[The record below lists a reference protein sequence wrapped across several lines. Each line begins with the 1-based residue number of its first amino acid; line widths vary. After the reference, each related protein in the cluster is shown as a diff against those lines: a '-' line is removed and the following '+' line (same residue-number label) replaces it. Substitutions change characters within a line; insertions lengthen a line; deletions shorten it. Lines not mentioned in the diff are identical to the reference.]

1 MKLKPTPQLRFVER
15 IRYDRS
21 GAPGYYLEKGETVAG
36 IKMRV
41 LQQWWEEA
49 VPTAN
54 IGFGEIQLKQPTG
67 EWRDVPLEKE
77 A

>member
-1 MKLKPTPQLRFVER
+1 MKPTPQLRFVER
-15 IRYDRS
+15 TVFVTEPARN
-21 GAPGYYLEKGETVAG
+21 YYGNGGVISTS
-36 IKMRV
+36 IKKMI
-41 LQQWWEEA
+41 LQQWWEED

-54 IGFGEIQLKQPTG
+54 MGFGEIQLKQPTG

>member
-1 MKLKPTPQLRFVER
+1 MSMKPTPQLRFIER
-15 IRYDRS
+15 YV
-21 GAPGYYLEKGETVAG
+21 PTPELGENIGKPVR
-36 IKMRV
+36 I
-41 LQQWWEEA
+41 LQQWWEED

>member
-1 MKLKPTPQLRFVER
+1 MNMKPTPQLRFIER
-15 IRYDRS
+15 YVS
-21 GAPGYYLEKGETVAG
+21 AAELEENTG
-36 IKMRV
+36 RV
-41 LQQWWEEA
+41 VRILQQWWEEN

>member
-1 MKLKPTPQLRFVER
+1 MNMKPTPQLRFIER
-15 IRYDRS
+15 IVYEKKP
-21 GAPGYYLEKGETVAG
+21 PGYYVDVGEILEPQKRM
-36 IKMRV
+36 I
-41 LQQWWEEA
+41 LQQWWEED

>member
-1 MKLKPTPQLRFVER
+1 MKPTPQLRFVER
-15 IRYDRS
+15 HVP
-21 GAPGYYLEKGETVAG
+21 APELGDNIGKVVH
-36 IKMRV
+36 V
-41 LQQWWEEA
+41 LQQWWVEI

>member
-1 MKLKPTPQLRFVER
+1 MNTKPTPNLRFVER
-15 IRYDRS
+15 VVLISEDTGTR
-21 GAPGYYLEKGETVAG
+21 V
-36 IKMRV
+36 RV
-41 LQQWWEEA
+41 LQQWWEED

>member
-1 MKLKPTPQLRFVER
+1 MNMKPTPQLRFIER
-15 IRYDRS
+15 YVP
-21 GAPGYYLEKGETVAG
+21 AAELGENIGKQVR
-36 IKMRV
+36 I
-41 LQQWWEEA
+41 LQQWWEED

>member
-1 MKLKPTPQLRFVER
+1 MKPTPQLRFVER
-15 IRYDRS
+15 CVP
-21 GAPGYYLEKGETVAG
+21 AAELGENIGKKVH
-36 IKMRV
+36 V
-41 LQQWWEEA
+41 LQQWWVEI

>member
-1 MKLKPTPQLRFVER
+1 MNMKPTPQLRFVER
-15 IRYDRS
+15 YVP
-21 GAPGYYLEKGETVAG
+21 AAELGENVG
-36 IKMRV
+36 KKLRI
-41 LQQWWEEA
+41 LQQWWTEN